1 MSQTFVQ
8 RIVGAA
14 RLDAAT
20 YEEVEADQSATAQ
33 AAAVVGLVAVASGL
47 GLLAA
52 GGFMS
57 LLMAAVGALL
67 GWVVWAVVIYVVGA
81 KWLPEAGTRA
91 DVGQVMRT
99 LGFAQA
105 PGLLRVFGWVPL
117 VGGLVYLVATLWT
130 IASTVVAVR
139 QALDYGSTGRAL
151 GVTILGFAV
160 NALVWWLLRGL
171 TGL

>member
-1 MSQTFVQ
+1 MAQTFVQ
-8 RIVGAA
+8 RVIGAA
-14 RLDAAT
+14 RLDVNT
-20 YEEVEADQSATAQ
+20 YEEVEADRGATGQ

-52 GGFMS
+52 GGFWS
-57 LLMAAVGALL
+57 LLLAALGAVL

-81 KWLPEAGTRA
+81 KWLPESGTRA

-117 VGGLVYLVATLWT
+117 VGGLVYLLATIWT
-130 IASTVVAVR
+130 IVSTVVAVR
-139 QALDYGSTGRAL
+139 QALDYSSTGRAL
-151 GVTILGFAV
+151 GVTVLGFAV

>member
-20 YEEVEADQSATAQ
+20 YEEVEADRSATAQ

-67 GWVVWAVVIYVVGA
+67 GWVVWAVD
-81 KWLPEAGTRA
+81 R
-91 DVGQVMRT
+91 GQARRQSSAQDARDAWVARERT
-99 LGFAQA
+99 E
-105 PGLLRVFGWVPL
+105 
-117 VGGLVYLVATLWT
+117 
-130 IASTVVAVR
+130 VVA
-139 QALDYGSTGRAL
+139 AFGGRRVPRA
-151 GVTILGFAV
+151 GASAV
-160 NALVWWLLRGL
+160 VPSMARAFGEASS
-171 TGL
+171 

>member
-14 RLDAAT
+14 RLNAAT
-20 YEEVEADQSATAQ
+20 YEEVEADRSATAQ

-117 VGGLVYLVATLWT
+117 VGGLV
-130 IASTVVAVR
+130 
-139 QALDYGSTGRAL
+139 
-151 GVTILGFAV
+151 
-160 NALVWWLLRGL
+160 
-171 TGL
+171 

>member
-1 MSQTFVQ
+1 MAQTFVQ

-14 RLDAAT
+14 RLDTAT
-20 YEEVEADQSATAQ
+20 YEEVEADRSATAQ

-47 GLLAA
+47 GLLSA
-52 GGFMS
+52 GGVSS

-67 GWVVWAVVIYVVGA
+67 GWAVWAVVIYLVGA
-81 KWLPEAGTRA
+81 KWLPESTTRA

-139 QALDYGSTGRAL
+139 QALDYSSTGRAL
-151 GVTILGFAV
+151 GVTVLGFAV